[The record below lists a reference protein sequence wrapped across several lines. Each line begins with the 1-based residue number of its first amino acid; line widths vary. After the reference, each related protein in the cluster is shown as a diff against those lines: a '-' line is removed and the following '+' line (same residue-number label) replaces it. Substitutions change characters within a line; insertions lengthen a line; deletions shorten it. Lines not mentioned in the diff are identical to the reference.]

1 MIRIVSTF
9 CVGLVGFTC
18 IANYHVSEQ
27 TRIARQELT
36 RTEKNIKAETQNIR
50 VLELEWQ
57 KVAAPETIQKLAEAQ
72 LGMQNAP
79 SVQRA
84 SVQDLPRRGDALNNE
99 DVRSANAEM
108 EVAPAPVVKAAM
120 RSGM

>member
-27 TRIARQELT
+27 TRIARQALT